1 MDDKNPFNTFGDFW
15 WEDDLF
21 NNRDSQDTVDAS
33 KNILD
38 EIQNISDNILGNI
51 RPVDNRTVQEM
62 GS

>member
-1 MDDKNPFNTFGDFW
+1 MDDKNPFNTFDDFW

-21 NNRDSQDTVDAS
+21 HNRDSHDTVDAS